1 MEPQSQS
8 AEKIPEGLK
17 IILDSM
23 SPPPGVG
30 NARFQLNWTT
40 LLLFVPYI
48 AYPLALLPIPHIYEG
63 LCIYSIA
70 FVIVSG
76 FLISAFKE
84 HMSHISNPFDF
95 VRFELLNLLNA
106 VVFFGIAYFYLSRA
120 DGGHFNQS
128 IGAFDAVY
136 FSFVT
141 IATVGYG
148 DIHPLSSLAKS
159 MVISEIIFGLWFFV
173 TVIPVAV
180 ADQAER
186 IRQIRVSREKL
197 AESLRKSLER
207 GELKATEVRND
218 AEA

>member
-8 AEKIPEGLK
+8 AEKTPEGLK

-30 NARFQLNWTT
+30 NARLQLNWTT
-40 LLLFVPYI
+40 LLLFVPYV
-48 AYPLALLPIPHIYEG
+48 AYPLALLPIPHIYEC

-70 FVIVSG
+70 FVLVSG

-84 HMSHISNPFDF
+84 HMSHISSPFDF
-95 VRFELLNLLNA
+95 VRFELLNLLSA
-106 VVFFGIAYFYLSRA
+106 VVFFGLAYFYLSKV
-120 DGGHFNQS
+120 DGGHFNQA
-128 IGAFDAVY
+128 IGAVDAVY

-148 DIHPLSSLAKS
+148 DIHPMSTLAKS
-159 MVISEIIFGLWFFV
+159 IVIFEIIFGLWFFV

-197 AESLRKSLER
+197 AESLRISLER
-207 GELKATEVRND
+207 GELKATEVRKD
-218 AEA
+218 F